1 MENKQ
6 TIIVII
12 MLSILIVALI
22 AVSFLYS
29 KFNKTQLDTL
39 TEESNKLIQ
48 QDLINE
54 EINEEIRTQKEYA
67 IVEKTIKEY
76 LTNIKNIYLE
86 VEKLNS
92 QINAE
97 EIFSASNAE
106 DGKFNNVDSLVD
118 EYKEK
123 SKEYLEQCISLIEE
137 DSIMEAINNA
147 ELTAKKDYYVDLYK
161 TVMLSDSMKN
171 QLLKMEESVEKSRD
185 NLIDKLTIV
194 SNIKKFLEENSRYW
208 NVKDDQLIFTNTNIM
223 VQYYELLN
231 ELNS

>member
-1 MENKQ
+1 MK
-6 TIIVII
+6 
-12 MLSILIVALI
+12 
-22 AVSFLYS
+22 
-29 KFNKTQLDTL
+29 
-39 TEESNKLIQ
+39 
-48 QDLINE
+48 NE
-54 EINEEIRTQKEYA
+54 
-67 IVEKTIKEY
+67 
-76 LTNIKNIYLE
+76 L
-86 VEKLNS
+86 
-92 QINAE
+92 
-97 EIFSASNAE
+97 
-106 DGKFNNVDSLVD
+106 D

-223 VQYYELLN
+223 VQYYDLLN